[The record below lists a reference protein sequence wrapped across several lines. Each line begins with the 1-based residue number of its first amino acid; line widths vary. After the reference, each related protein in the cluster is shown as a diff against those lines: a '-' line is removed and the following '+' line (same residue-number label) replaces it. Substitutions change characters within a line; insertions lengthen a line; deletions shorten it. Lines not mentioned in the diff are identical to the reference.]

1 MVVFMEDKVREIFS
15 NVFEVDITEVDN
27 IEYQSVEAWDS
38 IGHMMM
44 ISELESEFGI
54 SIEMDD
60 VIVIS
65 KISECFDILKKYI
78 N

>member
-65 KISECFDILKKYI
+65 KISECIDILKKYI

>member
-1 MVVFMEDKVREIFS
+1 MEDKVREIFS

-65 KISECFDILKKYI
+65 KISECIDILKKYI

>member
-1 MVVFMEDKVREIFS
+1 MSAMEDKVREIFS
-15 NVFEVDITEVDN
+15 NVFEVSISEVDN

-54 SIEMDD
+54 SIDMDD

-65 KISECFDILKKYI
+65 KLSECLDILKKYM

>member
-1 MVVFMEDKVREIFS
+1 MDIKQQLIGIFAET
-15 NVFEVDITEVDN
+15 FEVEVAEVPN

-44 ISELESEFGI
+44 ISAVEEKFNI
-54 SIEMDD
+54 SVEMDD

-65 KISECFDILKKYI
+65 NLEECVNVVSKYV

>member
-1 MVVFMEDKVREIFS
+1 MEDKVRNIFS
-15 NVFEVDITEVDN
+15 GCFEVSIEEVDT

-44 ISELESEFGI
+44 ISELESEFNI
-54 SIEMDD
+54 SIDMDD

-65 KISECFDILKKYI
+65 NLKECLEILKKYI
-78 N
+78 

>member
-1 MVVFMEDKVREIFS
+1 MENELKKIFS
-15 NVFEVDITEVDN
+15 NVFEVGIDEVEN

-44 ISELESEFGI
+44 ISEVESEFNI

-65 KISECFDILKKYI
+65 NLKECIEVVSKYL
-78 N
+78 

>member
-1 MVVFMEDKVREIFS
+1 MEDKVKEIFS
-15 NVFEVDITEVDN
+15 NVFEVEISEVDN

-44 ISELESEFGI
+44 ISELETEFGI
-54 SIEMDD
+54 SIDMDD
-60 VIVIS
+60 VIIIS
-65 KISECFDILKKYI
+65 KLSECLDILKKYI

>member
-1 MVVFMEDKVREIFS
+1 MDDKVREIFS

-27 IEYQSVEAWDS
+27 IEYKSVEAWDS

-65 KISECFDILKKYI
+65 KISECIDILKKYI

>member
-1 MVVFMEDKVREIFS
+1 MEDKVREIFS
-15 NVFEVDITEVDN
+15 NCFEVAIEEVDA

-44 ISELESEFGI
+44 ISELESEFNI
-54 SIEMDD
+54 SIDMDD

-65 KISECFDILKKYI
+65 NLKECLEILKKYI
-78 N
+78 

>member
-1 MVVFMEDKVREIFS
+1 MEDKVREIFS
-15 NVFEVDITEVDN
+15 NVFEVSISEVDN

-54 SIEMDD
+54 SIDMDD

-65 KISECFDILKKYI
+65 KLSECLDILKKYI

>member
-1 MVVFMEDKVREIFS
+1 MEDKVREIFS

>member
-1 MVVFMEDKVREIFS
+1 MDIKQQLIDIFAET
-15 NVFEVDITEVDN
+15 FEVEVAEVPN

-44 ISELESEFGI
+44 ISAVEEKFNI

-65 KISECFDILKKYI
+65 NLDECVNVVTKYV

>member
-1 MVVFMEDKVREIFS
+1 MSAMEDKVREIFS
-15 NVFEVDITEVDN
+15 NVFEVSISEVDN

-65 KISECFDILKKYI
+65 KISECIDILKKYI

>member
-1 MVVFMEDKVREIFS
+1 MEDKVKEIFS
-15 NVFEVDITEVDN
+15 NVFEVEISEVDN

-44 ISELESEFGI
+44 ISELETEFGI
-54 SIEMDD
+54 SIDMDD
-60 VIVIS
+60 VIIIS
-65 KISECFDILKKYI
+65 KLSECLDILKKYM

>member
-1 MVVFMEDKVREIFS
+1 MEDKVREIFS
-15 NVFEVDITEVDN
+15 NVFEVDISEVDN

-54 SIEMDD
+54 SIDMDD

>member
-1 MVVFMEDKVREIFS
+1 MEDKVRDIFS
-15 NVFEVDITEVDN
+15 GCFEVAIEEVDT

-44 ISELESEFGI
+44 ISELESEFNI
-54 SIEMDD
+54 SIDMDD

-65 KISECFDILKKYI
+65 NLKECLEILKKYI
-78 N
+78 

>member
-1 MVVFMEDKVREIFS
+1 MEDKVREIFS

-44 ISELESEFGI
+44 ISELESEFSI

>member
-1 MVVFMEDKVREIFS
+1 MEDKVKEIFS
-15 NVFEVDITEVDN
+15 NVFEVEISEVEN

-44 ISELESEFGI
+44 ISELETEFGI
-54 SIEMDD
+54 SIDMDD
-60 VIVIS
+60 VIIIS
-65 KISECFDILKKYI
+65 KLSECLDILKKYI